1 MEIELRMFAT
11 FRRYLPPGSEGHVCR
26 VEIGPGDRISN
37 VLGRLGLPPEG
48 PRIVLKNGLH
58 TRDDTDLKEGDV
70 LSVFPP
76 LGGG

>member
-11 FRRYLPPGSEGHVCR
+11 FRRYLPPGSEGHVCMLQ
-26 VEIGPGDRISN
+26 INPGATISS

-58 TRDDTDLKEGDV
+58 ARDDAELKEGDV
-70 LSVFPP
+70 LSLFPP